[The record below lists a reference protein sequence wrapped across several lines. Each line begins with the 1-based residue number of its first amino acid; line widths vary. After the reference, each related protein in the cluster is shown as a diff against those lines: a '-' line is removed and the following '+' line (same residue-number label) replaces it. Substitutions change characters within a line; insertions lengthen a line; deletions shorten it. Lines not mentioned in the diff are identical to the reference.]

1 MLYLNDGFEGG
12 STQFPWDKIKPV
24 EGMALVFPHR
34 LLYQGSKVA
43 SGVKYVLRTD
53 VMYACDC

>member
-24 EGMALVFPHR
+24 EGMMALVFPHR
-34 LLYQGSKVA
+34 LLYQGCK
-43 SGVKYVLRTD
+43 R
-53 VMYACDC
+53 C